1 MNEPPEPDRHDD
13 WEKQPAF
20 RELFL
25 LHAPPLAAEAL
36 RAAGRH
42 LYDALLETGLP
53 ERPEPWVR
61 ARVRA
66 LAEDLRFT
74 GQVLATLGDAQVE
87 TALTRAEI
95 GLSVGAQRW
104 AGMVEEVAR
113 TIDEAL
119 QDAEEAR

>member
-1 MNEPPEPDRHDD
+1 MNEPRTPPSRHA
-13 WEKQPAF
+13 WERRPAF

-25 LHAPPLAAEAL
+25 IHLPPMAAEAL
-36 RAAGRH
+36 SEAGR
-42 LYDALLETGLP
+42 LFYDALLEAGLP

-74 GQVLATLGDAQVE
+74 GQVFETLGDARVE
-87 TALTRAEI
+87 AGMTRAEI
-95 GLSVGAQRW
+95 ALSTRAQEW
-104 AGMVEEVAR
+104 AERVDGVVR

-119 QDAEEAR
+119 DEDEESR